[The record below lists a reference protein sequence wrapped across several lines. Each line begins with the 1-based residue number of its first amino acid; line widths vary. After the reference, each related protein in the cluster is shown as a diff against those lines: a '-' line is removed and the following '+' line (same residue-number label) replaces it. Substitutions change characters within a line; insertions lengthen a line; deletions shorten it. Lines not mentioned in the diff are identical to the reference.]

1 MPCPFLREGRA
12 RYCHAASVRKLILDG
27 PGGAGGGLCT
37 SAEYRRC
44 GVVRQED
51 GPADRCPHL
60 EEIHVQY
67 CGASPVTKLV
77 PFSDSQTSPC
87 TGGGFKYCDAYL
99 TRARPHGANAAPP
112 DLLYASNH
120 LWLEVDEEGLCHIGV
135 DIFLADVAGTI
146 DGVTFAVSH
155 GSHRPALS
163 LTVKGV
169 EFPLLFPNPMLI
181 SGVNTRLR
189 SNPDRITA
197 DPYGSG
203 WLFEGWEVP
212 GKTRT
217 GLIGGE
223 HAKAWLVEERE
234 LLAHTIHNEQGLC
247 ADGGYPVRGV
257 ARLLPRADVIR
268 LFQQFFSKTAWEE

>member
-1 MPCPFLREGRA
+1 
-12 RYCHAASVRKLILDG
+12 
-27 PGGAGGGLCT
+27 
-37 SAEYRRC
+37 
-44 GVVRQED
+44 VVRQDD
-51 GPADRCPHL
+51 GPTDRCPHL

-77 PFSDSQTSPC
+77 PFSDSQASPC
-87 TGGGFKYCDAYL
+87 TGGGFKYCDTYL
-99 TRARPHGANAAPP
+99 TRARPHGASTAAP
-112 DLLYASNH
+112 DLLYAPNH
-120 LWLEVDEEGLCHIGV
+120 LWLDIDDEGICHVGV
-135 DIFLADVAGTI
+135 DIFLAHVAGVI
-146 DGVTFAVSH
+146 DGVTFAVSR

-203 WLFEGWEVP
+203 WLFEGWELP
-212 GKTRT
+212 GKTRV

-223 HAKAWLVEERE
+223 HAKAWLAEERE
-234 LLAHTIHNEQGLC
+234 LLARTIHNEQGLC

-257 ARLLPRADVIR
+257 ARLLPRADVVR
-268 LFQQFFSKTAWEE
+268 LFQQFFSKTSWEE